1 MPSRSEGWG
10 GLFKVPRSGSL
21 QIFAPSALL
30 MSAYSYRSASIGLI
44 RDAFTAGYAPNRT
57 PTVTGTPKATTT
69 DAVVTIVFHSAVCAI
84 NHARKKPNATPSTPP
99 PTEIRI
105 DSVRN

>member
-1 MPSRSEGWG
+1 LARTCNN
-10 GLFKVPRSGSL
+10 LADLR
-21 QIFAPSALL
+21 LL
-30 MSAYSYRSASIGLI
+30 LPLYGRKLAGRRYSYRSASIGLI
-44 RDAFTAGYAPNRT
+44 RDALTAGYAPNKM
-57 PTVTGTPKATTT
+57 PTATETPKATTT

-84 NHARKKPNATPSTPP
+84 SHARKHPNATPSTPP